1 MYLQKVED
9 QKGSMN
15 LLWKYRKGKMRGA
28 KGLVSILPEMMGHLS
43 LSPVF
48 GGVRV
53 TGSSVFCVCFV
64 DRCLPFCSFLFGHC
78 VVCPSIYGFWFPLSF
93 LQTLLCQNEGCK
105 ILKYSPYLEH
115 WIVKPKY
122 SLTKSML

>member
-1 MYLQKVED
+1 
-9 QKGSMN
+9 
-15 LLWKYRKGKMRGA
+15 MRGA

-64 DRCLPFCSFLFGHC
+64 DRCLPFCSFLF
-78 VVCPSIYGFWFPLSF
+78 VLSVLRFTDSDFPFRFFKLF
-93 LQTLLCQNEGCK
+93 FAKMRGV
-105 ILKYSPYLEH
+105 KYSNTPLIWSTE
-115 WIVKPKY
+115 
-122 SLTKSML
+122 L